1 MMALPVP
8 VAEGCDGEHLVQF
21 YDTER
26 FLVDT
31 ASEFVASALWAGDAA
46 IVMATASHRNAVEA
60 ALRASGIDVTVA
72 GAADR
77 YVAVDAAVLLDEL
90 MFDRAPD
97 PERFRA
103 VMVPLIERAATGG
116 RRLRVFGEMAA
127 LLWDAGDVASTLA
140 LERLLND
147 LELTHQL
154 SRLCAYPIHAFE
166 RQGSANAFKQI
177 CGRHTKVIPGE
188 AYSLLDSPDQRQRV
202 VAQLQQENAALR
214 ADAARLRAEYDS
226 SEHPH
231 GDALTGLAKRRA
243 SDLLETAEQVTN
255 LGSWEW
261 LPETGAHVWSA
272 NLYRIYGV
280 EPGEIT
286 PTREFV
292 LGRAHPDDRQRLAT
306 ELESGWRTPDPP
318 TIEYRIQRQAGDVRY
333 LRSMITSVD
342 ADSFGTSRIVGMV
355 QDVTNQRITSR
366 ELAAR
371 VATSAALVEWGAF
384 EDGAMRL
391 LRDLGKAC
399 EFSVGAL
406 WLPHGDVL
414 AAELIWSE
422 PWVEIDDFESLT
434 LALRLPRGVSLPGLA
449 WQSKRPEIIV
459 DVSHKPSFRR
469 SEVARAAGLNTGV
482 AFVAL
487 KAQEVLAVLEFYS
500 GEQDDPDRLTRTLAA
515 IGSEL
520 GEFFS
525 RRRGEL
531 APPRLTPRELQ
542 ILQLAALGNAA
553 PRIAQ
558 SLSIGAS
565 TVKTH
570 MENMYRK
577 LGVSDRA
584 AAVATGLRLG
594 IIN

>member
-1 MMALPVP
+1 
-8 VAEGCDGEHLVQF
+8 
-21 YDTER
+21 
-26 FLVDT
+26 
-31 ASEFVASALWAGDAA
+31 
-46 IVMATASHRNAVEA
+46 
-60 ALRASGIDVTVA
+60 
-72 GAADR
+72 
-77 YVAVDAAVLLDEL
+77 
-90 MFDRAPD
+90 
-97 PERFRA
+97 
-103 VMVPLIERAATGG
+103 
-116 RRLRVFGEMAA
+116 
-127 LLWDAGDVASTLA
+127 
-140 LERLLND
+140 
-147 LELTHQL
+147 
-154 SRLCAYPIHAFE
+154 
-166 RQGSANAFKQI
+166 
-177 CGRHTKVIPGE
+177 VIPGE
-188 AYSLLDSPDQRQRV
+188 GYSLLDSPDQRQRA
-202 VAQLQQENAALR
+202 VALLQQENAALR
-214 ADAARLRAEYDS
+214 AVAARLRAERGNG
-226 SEHPH
+226 EHPH
-231 GDALTGLAKRRA
+231 GDVLTGLAMRRA

-261 LPETGAHVWSA
+261 RPETDTHVWSA

-292 LGRAHPDDRQRLAT
+292 LGLTHPDDRQRLAKD
-306 ELESGWRTPDPP
+306 LESSWGTGDPP
-318 TIEYRIQRQAGDVRY
+318 AIEYRIQRLMGDVRY

-342 ADSFGTSRIVGMV
+342 TDSFGTSRIVGMV
-355 QDVTNQRITSR
+355 QDVTDQRVAGR

-371 VATSAALVEWGAF
+371 VAVSAALVEWGSF
-384 EDGAMRL
+384 EDGAVRL
-391 LRDLGKAC
+391 LRDLGTAC

-422 PWVEIDDFESLT
+422 PWVEIGEFESLT
-434 LALRLPRGVSLPGLA
+434 LALRLPRGGSLPGLA

-459 DVSHKPSFRR
+459 DVSHEPGFRR
-469 SEVARAAGLNTGV
+469 GKVARAAGLHTGI
-482 AFVAL
+482 AFAAL

-500 GEQDDPDRLTRTLAA
+500 REQDNPDRLARTLAA

-525 RRRGEL
+525 RRRGQL

-553 PRIAQ
+553 PQIAK
-558 SLSIGAS
+558 SLFIGAS

>member
-1 MMALPVP
+1 MALPVL
-8 VAEGCDGEHLVQF
+8 VAEGGDGEHLVQF

-31 ASEFVASALWAGDAA
+31 ASEFVASALLAGDAA
-46 IVMATASHRNAVEA
+46 VVVATATHRSAIEA
-60 ALRASGIDVTVA
+60 ALRALGIDLTVA

-77 YVAVDAAVLLDEL
+77 YVAFDAAVLLDEL
-90 MFDRAPD
+90 MCDRALD
-97 PERFRA
+97 RERFRD
-103 VMVPLIERAATGG
+103 VMVPLIERGATGG

-127 LLWDAGDVASTLA
+127 LLWDDGDVASTLA

-147 LELTHQL
+147 LESTHQL
-154 SRLCAYPIHAFE
+154 ARLCAYPIRAFE
-166 RQGSANAFKQI
+166 REGGANAFKQI

-188 AYSLLDSPDQRQRV
+188 AYSLVDSPDQRHRA
-202 VAQLQQENAALR
+202 VAELQQENAELR
-214 ADAARLRAEYDS
+214 ADVARLRAERES

-231 GDALTGLAKRRA
+231 GDVLTGLAMRRA

-261 LPETGAHVWSA
+261 QAETDTYVWSA

-292 LGRAHPDDRQRLAT
+292 LGRTHPDDRQRLAAD
-306 ELESGWRTPDPP
+306 LESGWRTPDPP
-318 TIEYRIQRQAGDVRY
+318 TIEYRIQRRAGDVRY

-342 ADSFGTSRIVGMV
+342 AGPVGTSRIVGMV
-355 QDVTNQRITSR
+355 QDVTDQRVASR

-371 VATSAALVEWGAF
+371 VAVSAALIEWASF
-384 EDGAMRL
+384 EDGAMGL
-391 LRDLGKAC
+391 LRDLGEAC

-422 PWVEIDDFESLT
+422 PWVEIGDFESLT
-434 LALRLPRGVSLPGLA
+434 LALRLPRGGSLPGLA

-459 DVSHKPSFRR
+459 DVSHEPGFRR
-469 SEVARAAGLNTGV
+469 SEVSRAAGLYTGV
-482 AFVAL
+482 AFAAL

-500 GEQDDPDRLTRTLAA
+500 REQDDPDRLTRTLAA

-525 RRRGEL
+525 RHRGQL

-553 PRIAQ
+553 PQIAR

>member
-1 MMALPVP
+1 MALPVLQ
-8 VAEGCDGEHLVQF
+8 AEGCDGEHLVQF
-21 YDTER
+21 YDTEQ

-31 ASEFVASALWAGDAA
+31 ASEFVASALLAGDAA
-46 IVMATASHRNAVEA
+46 IVIATATHRSPIEA
-60 ALRASGIDVTVA
+60 ALRPLGIDVTVA
-72 GAADR
+72 GSADR

-90 MFDRAPD
+90 MFDRALD
-97 PERFRA
+97 VERFRD
-103 VMVPLIERAATGG
+103 VMVPLIERAGTGG

-127 LLWDAGDVASTLA
+127 LLWQAGDVASTLA
-140 LERLLND
+140 LERLLTD
-147 LELTHQL
+147 LESTHHL
-154 SRLCAYPIHAFE
+154 ARLCAYPLRAFE
-166 RQGSANAFKQI
+166 REGSADAFKQI
-177 CGRHTKVIPGE
+177 CERHAKVIPGE
-188 AYSLLDSPDQRQRV
+188 GYSMLGSSDQRQRA
-202 VAQLQQENAALR
+202 VALLQQENAALR
-214 ADAARLRAEYDS
+214 ADAARLRAEREI

-231 GDALTGLAKRRA
+231 RDALSGLAKRRA

-261 LPETGAHVWSA
+261 RPETDTHTWST
-272 NLYRIYGV
+272 NLYRIFGV

-286 PTREFV
+286 PTHRFV
-292 LGRAHPDDRQRLAT
+292 LERTRPEDRLRLQT
-306 ELESGWRTPDPP
+306 ELESGWRSPDPP
-318 TIEYRIQRQAGDVRY
+318 PIEFRIQRRAGDVRY
-333 LRSMITSVD
+333 LRSMITSV
-342 ADSFGTSRIVGMV
+342 AVSPFGLSRIVGMV
-355 QDVTNQRITSR
+355 QDMTDQRVASR

-371 VATSAALVEWGAF
+371 VAVSAALVEWGSF

-391 LRDLGKAC
+391 LRDLGTAC

-422 PWVEIDDFESLT
+422 PWVEIGEFESLT
-434 LALRLPRGVSLPGLA
+434 LALSLPRGGSLPGLA

-459 DVSHKPSFRR
+459 DVSREPGFRR
-469 SEVARAAGLNTGV
+469 SQVARAAGLHTGI
-482 AFVAL
+482 AFAAL

-500 GEQDDPDRLTRTLAA
+500 REQDDPDRLTRTLAA

-553 PRIAQ
+553 PQIAE